1 MIKTDPTM
9 QLKAEIDAMLNDAR
23 DNDKRTAVE
32 LYALQLDIFERLI
45 LLTIQNYLTSAKTTT
60 QTTEVEEA

>member
-1 MIKTDPTM
+1 MKTDPTM